1 MEIIGIL
8 TIIVLLIYEICWRPI
23 ACNKKITAH
32 ICSIGGE
39 VGTIERLSIREDL
52 YNVYYSISG
61 QEHHSVVKFSLFYE
75 AEWK

>member
-1 MEIIGIL
+1 MEIIGI
-8 TIIVLLIYEICWRPI
+8 IIIVVLLIYEICWRPI
-23 ACNKKITAH
+23 VCDKKITAH

-39 VGTIERLSIREDL
+39 VGTIERLSVREDL

-61 QEHHSVVKFSLFYE
+61 QEHHSVVKFNLFYE

>member
-1 MEIIGIL
+1 MDIIGIL
-8 TIIVLLIYEICWRPI
+8 IIIVLLIYEIYWRPI
-23 ACNKKITAH
+23 VCNKKITEH

-52 YNVYYSISG
+52 YNVYYSIG
-61 QEHHSVVKFSLFYE
+61 EQENHSVVKFNLFYE